1 MTSLSEVEDSY
12 PELFGVN
19 PRVIAVLMTI
29 ITLIVPFGYGTIETV
44 ILFDWYA
51 GAGFYGLFWYFGSV
65 WTVPTSGFFL
75 FNPHFLKLTVILS
88 ILNILYVFELVRY
101 YQGERSKTR
110 VIVVGLASLLFPDL
124 LVRLST
130 VLVQWPYFGIIW
142 PIPIQFIVGIIL
154 IHKIPGPE
162 FVSTPID

>member
-29 ITLIVPFGYGTIETV
+29 TTLIVPFGYGTIETV

-51 GAGFYGLFWYFGSV
+51 GSGLYRFFWYFGSV

-75 FNPHFLKLTVILS
+75 FNLHFHKSTVILS

-101 YQGERSKTR
+101 HQGERSKL
-110 VIVVGLASLLFPDL
+110 VLLLLGSLA
-124 LVRLST
+124 
-130 VLVQWPYFGIIW
+130 
-142 PIPIQFIVGIIL
+142 
-154 IHKIPGPE
+154 
-162 FVSTPID
+162 